1 VAQDQ
6 GASDAAL
13 TSPSY
18 RLKRAA
24 GRAPRASRS
33 LSKTRLDCRA
43 DRLQVTYWR
52 IRPSQL
58 DPSSRR
64 YFPPP
69 IWPAGGDPDA
79 IECREGVA
87 RAKGCLSLALAGA
100 GLWSPG

>member
-33 LSKTRLDCRA
+33 FSKTRLDCRA
-43 DRLQVTYWR
+43 DRLQVHLLAY
-52 IRPSQL
+52 Q
-58 DPSSRR
+58 
-64 YFPPP
+64 
-69 IWPAGGDPDA
+69 
-79 IECREGVA
+79 
-87 RAKGCLSLALAGA
+87 ALAA
-100 GLWSPG
+100 RP